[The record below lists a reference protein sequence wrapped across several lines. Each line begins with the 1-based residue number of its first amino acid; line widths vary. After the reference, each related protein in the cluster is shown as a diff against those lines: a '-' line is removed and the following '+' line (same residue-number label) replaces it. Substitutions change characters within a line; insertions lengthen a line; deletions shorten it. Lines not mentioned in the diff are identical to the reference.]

1 MEKNNLKNMV
11 KGWFCGKIEP
21 CVLNTD
27 FEVAIKRYSAGFQE
41 EKHVHKISTEI
52 TVIVSGKVIMNGIEY
67 VENDIITIPPGIAT
81 DFQCIT
87 DTITCVVKDKSVMGD
102 KYPA

>member
-1 MEKNNLKNMV
+1 MHKSNLKDMV

-41 EKHVHKISTEI
+41 EKHVHKIATEI
-52 TVIVSGKVIMNGIEY
+52 TVIVSGEVEMNGIKY
-67 VENDIITIPPGIAT
+67 IKDDIIIIPPGIAT
-81 DFQCIT
+81 DFKCIT
-87 DTITCVVKDKSVMGD
+87 DTTTCVVKDQSVIGD
-102 KYPA
+102 KYLA